1 MLLWSFNFAAFQQPP
16 VYLELFIL
24 KDLVST
30 WRRTNRLDGSSEG
43 GQLVG
48 TFVQREICGTDSSC
62 LPTTVSQGHTG
73 AAAERD
79 APSATAAAGVGEG
92 GAGAAVRG
100 VERAGAQGKVVVEEE
115 EAKSEHERQPAAGHF

>member
-30 WRRTNRLDGSSEG
+30 WRRTNRLDGSSEV

-79 APSATAAAGVGEG
+79 APSATAAAGLRRGEQ
-92 GAGAAVRG
+92 
-100 VERAGAQGKVVVEEE
+100 EQQFEEWNVL
-115 EAKSEHERQPAAGHF
+115 EHREK